1 MKILFSY
8 MLFIVFLLSACVSSK
23 QKFTKRDVRSAQ
35 KLIGL
40 EFSKDRIDTMYGYL
54 GRNLSGYDS
63 LRNYTLSNN
72 VMPAILFD
80 PLPFGFALPQ
90 GESCLYLPDRKSI
103 DLPSDDELAFMSVSE
118 QASLIKNG
126 KLTSL
131 YLTQLYLSRI
141 KKYDKTLKAVITL
154 IEEEAINKAKSAD
167 EEISK
172 GNYRGPLHGIP
183 YGVKDLVSVEGY
195 PTTWGATP
203 YKDQIL
209 EETAT
214 IIKRFDEA
222 GAILIAKLTSGALAR
237 GDVWWGGKTVNPWDT
252 LQGASGSSAGSGSA
266 TAAGLVAFSIGT
278 ETLGS
283 ITSPST
289 RNGVT
294 GLRPTYGRVS
304 RKGVMPL
311 AWSMD
316 KVGPICRSAEDC
328 ILVFQVIQGNDP
340 EDPTL
345 YDIPFCYDDAL
356 DISSLKV
363 GYLDSLFLKDTSQA
377 MMVVRKAV
385 DSLEM
390 LGLDFI
396 TDSLPEGLPFRVFD
410 VILRAE
416 AGAFFDDLVRSGEV
430 DLMVQQ
436 DYRSRANSLRQSRFI
451 PAVEYLQANRH
462 RKVLIEKMNAFMS
475 KYDVVVSPTFGGTQL
490 LATNLTGHPV
500 VTFPTGLDEKGHPT
514 SLTLIG
520 NLFEEAKILKL
531 AKSFQEASKY
541 DNNHPPLFGG

>member
-1 MKILFSY
+1 
-8 MLFIVFLLSACVSSK
+8 
-23 QKFTKRDVRSAQ
+23 
-35 KLIGL
+35 
-40 EFSKDRIDTMYGYL
+40 
-54 GRNLSGYDS
+54 
-63 LRNYTLSNN
+63 
-72 VMPAILFD
+72 
-80 PLPFGFALPQ
+80 
-90 GESCLYLPDRKSI
+90 
-103 DLPSDDELAFMSVSE
+103 
-118 QASLIKNG
+118 
-126 KLTSL
+126 
-131 YLTQLYLSRI
+131 
-141 KKYDKTLKAVITL
+141 
-154 IEEEAINKAKSAD
+154 
-167 EEISK
+167 
-172 GNYRGPLHGIP
+172 
-183 YGVKDLVSVEGY
+183 
-195 PTTWGATP
+195 
-203 YKDQIL
+203 
-209 EETAT
+209 
-214 IIKRFDEA
+214 
-222 GAILIAKLTSGALAR
+222 
-237 GDVWWGGKTVNPWDT
+237 
-252 LQGASGSSAGSGSA
+252 
-266 TAAGLVAFSIGT
+266 
-278 ETLGS
+278 
-283 ITSPST
+283 
-289 RNGVT
+289 
-294 GLRPTYGRVS
+294 
-304 RKGVMPL
+304 
-311 AWSMD
+311 
-316 KVGPICRSAEDC
+316 
-328 ILVFQVIQGNDP
+328 
-340 EDPTL
+340 
-345 YDIPFCYDDAL
+345 
-356 DISSLKV
+356 
-363 GYLDSLFLKDTSQA
+363 